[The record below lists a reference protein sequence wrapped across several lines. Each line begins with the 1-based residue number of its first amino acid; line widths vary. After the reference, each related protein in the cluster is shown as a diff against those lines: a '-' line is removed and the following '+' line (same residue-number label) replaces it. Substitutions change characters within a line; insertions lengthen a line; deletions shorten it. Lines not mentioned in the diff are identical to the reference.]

1 MILEYEHLKQRYE
14 DNLKHLEEMCS
25 TEACKT
31 FPDLYKKFQQ
41 RIEIYKCFIHDLEM
55 ADLLMNMREQTEK
68 VTANDQ

>member
-25 TEACKT
+25 HEVCKT

-41 RIEIYKCFIHDLEM
+41 RIEIYKLFIHDLEM